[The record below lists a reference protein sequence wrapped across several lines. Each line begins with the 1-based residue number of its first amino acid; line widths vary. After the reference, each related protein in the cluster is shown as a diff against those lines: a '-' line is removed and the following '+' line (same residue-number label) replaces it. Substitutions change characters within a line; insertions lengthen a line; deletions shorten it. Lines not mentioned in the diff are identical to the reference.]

1 MEVDSD
7 PKNFSLAELIARD
20 KKKGGGGA
28 NTGRKQNRP
37 QSAKPGGQSTGNA
50 KNPRSGRGVAAT
62 DRQGGRPRFQ
72 ETDLKGGKP
81 NLFRAKRTNN
91 MINKRKEQLN
101 PEQKRPR
108 AGMVST
114 RPVSGRTIKV
124 CIIRIPIRICF
135 DFLNPNQFFRR

>member
-37 QSAKPGGQSTGNA
+37 QSAKPGGNSGVA
-50 KNPRSGRGVAAT
+50 KNPRSGRGVAAV

-72 ETDLKGGKP
+72 KGELKGGKP
-81 NLFRAKRTNN
+81 
-91 MINKRKEQLN
+91 
-101 PEQKRPR
+101 
-108 AGMVST
+108 
-114 RPVSGRTIKV
+114 
-124 CIIRIPIRICF
+124 
-135 DFLNPNQFFRR
+135 